1 MFDFTFGTKKEIL
14 NNPKEFIIFVKRL
27 LPRYMNGIPDSQCES
42 LWDILQKNCKKK
54 NPTIIETGVG
64 ASTIPFFLFA
74 VITKGKFF
82 SWDVDGGKISS
93 MRQVIS
99 EAICKPLDIDVY
111 KYWEAIKIDSTDTN
125 AGIPIL
131 KDLKRK
137 VSFAFLDTWH
147 TYQHLKGEIEGV
159 EKVSD
164 KKFIL
169 AIDDA
174 YYNKKYQNYSY
185 INMIRFKL
193 KLPPIKEDKKNIMQP
208 YYVALEK
215 DFKLKYSKV
224 NRIKTDYLKNYN
236 KDIFLKYYS
245 SDRNFTEK
253 IDMEEKN
260 KLKYRFVAWEIKK

>member
-93 MRQVIS
+93 IRQVIS

-131 KDLKRK
+131 KDLKK
-137 VSFAFLDTWH
+137 SFFCFFRYMA
-147 TYQHLKGEIEGV
+147 HLSTFKGRNRRV

-169 AIDDA
+169 AIDGA
-174 YYNKKYQNYSY
+174 F
-185 INMIRFKL
+185 IT
-193 KLPPIKEDKKNIMQP
+193 KNI
-208 YYVALEK
+208 
-215 DFKLKYSKV
+215 
-224 NRIKTDYLKNYN
+224 
-236 KDIFLKYYS
+236 
-245 SDRNFTEK
+245 K
-253 IDMEEKN
+253 II
-260 KLKYRFVAWEIKK
+260 LQI